1 MIYFRKT
8 TISYGADLGK
18 PKVYV
23 TRQLFD
29 DAIGILE
36 RHTEVEVFDG
46 VDNAIPRDLL
56 LSKVADVDGLLPLLT
71 DTIDAEV
78 MDAAGERLK
87 VISNMAVGFNNIDLN
102 AATKR
107 GIYVTNTPGILTDT
121 TADCAFALLMV
132 TARRIAEAD
141 RHVRAGKWIHTWGPK
156 MFIGSDIHGKT
167 LGIIGLGRIGSAV
180 AKRAKGFDMR
190 VIYYDV
196 HRRPD
201 LENELGIT
209 YRPLDEVLSASD
221 FVTLHIPLT
230 EGTHHMIGEK
240 ELSTMKRRAFLINT
254 SRGPVVDEGALY
266 RALRDGVIAGA
277 GLDVFEEEPINPVSP
292 LLKLDNV
299 VLTPHIA
306 SASVE
311 TRTKMAVTAAE
322 NLVSVLQGKEPPNL
336 VNPDVRKIRPL
347 KG

>member
-1 MIYFRKT
+1 
-8 TISYGADLGK
+8 LGK

-29 DAIGILE
+29 EAIEILE
-36 RHTEVEVFDG
+36 RHAEVEVFDG

-56 LSKVADVDGLLPLLT
+56 ISKVANVDGLLPLLT
-71 DTIDAEV
+71 DVIDAEV
-78 MDAAGERLK
+78 MDVAGEKLR
-87 VISNMAVGFNNIDLN
+87 VVSNMAVGFNNIDLN
-102 AATKR
+102 AATKK

-121 TADCAFALLMV
+121 TADCAFALLMAA
-132 TARRIAEAD
+132 ARRIAEAD
-141 RHVRAGKWIHTWGPK
+141 RHVRTGKWIHTWGPK
-156 MFIGSDIHGKT
+156 MFIGSDVHGKT
-167 LGIIGLGRIGSAV
+167 MGIIGMGRIGAAV
-180 AKRAKGFDMR
+180 AKRAKSFEMR
-190 VIYYDV
+190 IIYYDV

-201 LENELGIT
+201 LEKELGIA
-209 YRPLDEVLSASD
+209 YRPLDEILSASD
-221 FVTLHIPLT
+221 FVTLHVPLT

-240 ELSTMKRRAFLINT
+240 ELSKMKKRAFLINT
-254 SRGPVVDEGALY
+254 SRGPVVDEEALY

-277 GLDVFEEEPINPVSP
+277 GLDVFEKEPIDPGSP
-292 LLKLDNV
+292 LLRLDNV

-322 NLVSVLQGKEPPNL
+322 NLVSVLNGREPPNL

-347 KG
+347 KD

>member
-1 MIYFRKT
+1 M
-8 TISYGADLGK
+8 SK
-18 PKVYV
+18 PKVFV
-23 TRQLFD
+23 SRQLFNE
-29 DAIGILE
+29 AIEILE
-36 RHTEVEVFDG
+36 KHAEVEVFSG

-78 MDAAGERLK
+78 MDAAGEKLK

-121 TADCAFALLMV
+121 TADCAFALLMAV
-132 TARRIAEAD
+132 ARRIAEAD
-141 RHVRAGKWIHTWGPK
+141 RHVRAGNWIHTWGPK

-167 LGIIGLGRIGSAV
+167 LGIIGMGRIGAAV
-180 AKRAKGFDMR
+180 AKRAKGFDMK
-190 VIYYDV
+190 VIYYDIQ
-196 HRRPD
+196 RRPD
-201 LENELGIT
+201 LEKEFGIA
-209 YRPLDEVLSASD
+209 YRSLEEVLSASD
-221 FVTLHIPLT
+221 FITLHVPLT
-230 EGTHHMIGEK
+230 KGTHHMIGEK
-240 ELSTMKRRAFLINT
+240 ELSKMKRKAFLINT
-254 SRGPVVDEGALY
+254 SRGSVVDEEALY
-266 RALRDGVIAGA
+266 MALREGVIAGA
-277 GLDVFEEEPINPVSP
+277 GLDVFEEEPIKSRNP
-292 LLKLDNV
+292 LLELDNV

-311 TRTKMAVTAAE
+311 TRTKMAVTAAK

-336 VNPDVRKIRPL
+336 VNPDVRKVRPL